1 TPVRVEY
8 VRPGGTMPPAE
19 STPFDLPREPLEEAA
34 HRAGELF
41 VEIYRGLE
49 QRPVA
54 PAVDRAALTE
64 RFAGTLGDD
73 GVGLLAALDEFRERV
88 LPACMGT
95 PHPLYAASPSRPAGD
110 RLQEELARRVV
121 ATGRAWFSTV

>member
-1 TPVRVEY
+1 V
-8 VRPGGTMPPAE
+8 
-19 STPFDLPREPLEEAA
+19 
-34 HRAGELF
+34 
-41 VEIYRGLE
+41 E

-121 ATGRAWFSTV
+121 ATGRAWFSTVRHAGRTWLRFNLVNLHTREDHIRLLADLLDGTARGLSPR

>member
-1 TPVRVEY
+1 
-8 VRPGGTMPPAE
+8 M
-19 STPFDLPREPLEEAA
+19 
-34 HRAGELF
+34 
-41 VEIYRGLE
+41 E

-121 ATGRAWFSTV
+121 ATGRAWFSTVRHAGRTWLRFNLVNLHTREDHIRLLADLLDGTARGLSPR